1 MVNFKAMEYQKI
13 NGMLSYAVAFFYILR
28 HFPDPYHL
36 RISIDDGEAFTLDT
50 QQLSVLNGKRMGAS
64 FVLGPSASINDGV
77 FDIFYAN
84 RPFRTRKDLMI
95 AVLEFFRGAHIKDK
109 ERFTYLKARKIRIA
123 SDEPS
128 VVAHSDGEVF
138 TKAGCSFQVEILPH
152 ALKLIYGQEK

>member
-1 MVNFKAMEYQKI
+1 
-13 NGMLSYAVAFFYILR
+13 MLSYAVAFFYILR
-28 HFPDPYHL
+28 HFPEPYHL
-36 RISIDDGEAFTLDT
+36 RIAIDDGEEFTLDT

-109 ERFTYLKARKIRIA
+109 ERFTYLKARKIRIE
-123 SDEPS
+123 SEEPS